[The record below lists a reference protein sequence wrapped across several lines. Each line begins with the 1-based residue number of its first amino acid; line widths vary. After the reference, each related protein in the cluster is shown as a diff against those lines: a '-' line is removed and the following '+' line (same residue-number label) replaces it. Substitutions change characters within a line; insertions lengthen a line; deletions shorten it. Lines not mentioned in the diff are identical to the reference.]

1 MASPPCTIFH
11 NPDLK
16 WNIVQQCTMT
26 TLPGCVSWP
35 HPLSWYNIVSIAPY
49 FQMDLNPQLVLRLA
63 SPVDFDLHQINPI
76 FGNTNYAH
84 FLPDSSA
91 EYWIQNVNLLNCS
104 QGCVGTINKFRKF
117 SATFCHFHS
126 SQVNNARFS
135 WKFKN
140 LKKATTNRSY
150 LDRASGVNMMDFLCE
165 GDRCLLRVERK
176 NFWVENEQL
185 STSGGQ

>member
-1 MASPPCTIFH
+1 MRTPCQG
-11 NPDLK
+11 PDNATWL
-16 WNIVQQCTMT
+16 
-26 TLPGCVSWP
+26 CV
-35 HPLSWYNIVSIAPY
+35 
-49 FQMDLNPQLVLRLA
+49 LA
-63 SPVDFDLHQINPI
+63 SSTLMIQHCKHSPLFSNGFKSSIGVEISISCWFRFASDQSHIWKK
-76 FGNTNYAH
+76 TNYAH

-126 SQVNNARFS
+126 SQVNNTRFS

-140 LKKATTNRSY
+140 LKKATKNRSY

-176 NFWVENEQL
+176 TFGWRMNSWAHR
-185 STSGGQ
+185 GGNRWRVKLFF